1 MRSSWTGNV
10 GSTINDCNY
19 TRDLVLSDL
28 AAIVSQGIFTNRPNA
43 EHCMKEVTPALLSH
57 ADRDKLA
64 SCSRMRPTP

>member
-1 MRSSWTGNV
+1 M
-10 GSTINDCNY
+10 
-19 TRDLVLSDL
+19 VLSDL